1 MHELGTAQNI
11 VSLVAEYAQGT
22 KVQRVLLEVGK
33 LSAVTPESIQYC
45 FDICAKDTV
54 LEGAK
59 LEILEISGLARCCQ
73 CGAELIL
80 ENSGD
85 RCKCGSAQLNLI
97 AGQELRIKE
106 IEVS

>member
-11 VSLVAEYAQGT
+11 VALVAEYAQGT

-33 LSAVTPESIQYC
+33 LSAITPDSIQFC

-59 LEILEISGLARCCQ
+59 LEILETSGLACCRQ
-73 CGAELIL
+73 CGAEFIL
-80 ENSGD
+80 ENSRD
-85 RCKCGSAQLNLI
+85 RCKCGSTQLNLI